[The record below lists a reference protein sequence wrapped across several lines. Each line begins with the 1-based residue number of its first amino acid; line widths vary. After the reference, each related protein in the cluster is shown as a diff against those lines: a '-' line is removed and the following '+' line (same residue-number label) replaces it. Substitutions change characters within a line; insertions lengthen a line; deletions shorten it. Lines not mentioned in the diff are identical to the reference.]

1 MLYSFTLSDM
11 NFETILMPNVILAN
25 FKLQQDQMF
34 GPRPRARPTRP
45 SMKSQTRPFT
55 SPVDGKV
62 MMIC

>member
-1 MLYSFTLSDM
+1 M